1 MAPWLACV
9 QEHRRTYEG
18 CRDLHQT
25 QLVLAAVS
33 GGGRGLREREPPS
46 FGSMQ
51 ADLRTYFEMPE
62 DGQEPRGNHASE
74 AFPCCIAKCRCALQ
88 HRALQGWSQEP
99 SRQFSALGG
108 VSCRRV
114 STPLAATKRVFGVMQ
129 YGAPPTTDARSEIG
143 PVGSW
148 VLPLIRPLIS
158 RSLRTSRDSPLPPH

>member
-9 QEHRRTYEG
+9 REHRRSYEG

-46 FGSMQ
+46 FGPMQ

-99 SRQFSALGG
+99 SRQF
-108 VSCRRV
+108 RHW
-114 STPLAATKRVFGVMQ
+114 AASPA
-129 YGAPPTTDARSEIG
+129 GAFDA
-143 PVGSW
+143 
-148 VLPLIRPLIS
+148 IS
-158 RSLRTSRDSPLPPH
+158 GNQASFWGNTVCGAADNR